1 LGTAEVVFERKADSL
16 RALNQYNGVPLDGRP
31 MKITLFGDDSI
42 VPSGGVGSRVGGQG
56 GARPK
61 TQQKPGG
68 IRGGGG
74 RGRGGST
81 RGRGRGGAGP
91 QKKTPT
97 AEELDAE
104 LDAYASKMDTA

>member
-1 LGTAEVVFERKADSL
+1 
-16 RALNQYNGVPLDGRP
+16 

-56 GARPK
+56 GSRPK
-61 TQQKPGG
+61 VQQKPGG

-74 RGRGGST
+74 RGRGTT
-81 RGRGRGGAGP
+81 RGRGGRGGP

>member
-1 LGTAEVVFERKADSL
+1 
-16 RALNQYNGVPLDGRP
+16 

-61 TQQKPGG
+61 TQQKPSG

-74 RGRGGST
+74 RGRGST
-81 RGRGRGGAGP
+81 RGRGRGGSGGP

-104 LDAYASKMDTA
+104 LDAYASKMDTT